1 MKSKTKRLAVAAAS
15 LAVLFTLV
23 AAPYSSSAETVA
35 KTAPPPIEFR
45 PLTDYTGYTY
55 LLSSS
60 RSITDNLNQTASI
73 AVSTRTKSIVD
84 EVGAIVQLQQWTGS
98 AWVDNGTASTLSAAN
113 TNFLSGTS
121 AKSAPSGYYYR
132 AKVIH
137 YAKKGGITEQVTEYS
152 DSIQIQ

>member
-1 MKSKTKRLAVAAAS
+1 MKSKTKRLTVAAAS

-23 AAPYSSSAETVA
+23 AAPYSSSAESVA

-73 AVSTRTKSIVD
+73 TVATRTKSIVD
-84 EVGAIVQLQQWTGS
+84 ELGAIVQLQQWTGS
-98 AWVDNGTASTLSAAN
+98 AWADNGAASTLSSAN
-113 TNFLSGTS
+113 TNVFSGT
-121 AKSAPSGYYYR
+121 AVKSASSGYYYR